1 MIKKL
6 RAGLKADET
15 GNKANSLIF
24 LHHYGFKIP
33 LTYLVTTR
41 PMNCTWQRS
50 TSLLESLRRE
60 LEALPERTWA
70 VRSSTTAEDSSEF
83 SFAGQF
89 QTFINVTGKEK
100 ILDAVVKV
108 WESASMLN
116 VNDYVKKTGVSGV
129 RCGVIIQEMIPAR
142 LAGVSFSR
150 NPVTNQNETVI
161 EAVEGAGEEL
171 VQKGITPMRWRI
183 MEGYRFRGERALRA
197 VSCHQESGCRYCQAQ
212 ALLRPAYRY

>member
-1 MIKKL
+1 MKQQPLIKKL

-24 LHHYGFKIP
+24 LHHYGFRIP
-33 LTYLVTTR
+33 LTFLVTTSAHA
-41 PMNCTWQRS
+41 MYLAKDE
-50 TSLLESLRRE
+50 SLLVNLGRE
-60 LEALPERTWA
+60 LETLPDRTWA

-89 QTFINVTGKEK
+89 QTFINVTGKEN
-100 ILDAVVKV
+100 ILDAVIKV

-116 VNDYVKKTGVSGV
+116 INDYVKKTGVSGI

-150 NPVTNQNETVI
+150 NPVTNQNET
-161 EAVEGAGEEL
+161 ALRPSRGPGKSSYRRASPRCAG
-171 VQKGITPMRWRI
+171 GSGRI
-183 MEGYRFRGERALRA
+183 RFRRGMSITACFT
-197 VSCHQESGCRYCQAQ
+197 SSGKW
-212 ALLRPAYRY
+212 LPILSG